1 MKLKKKII
9 PFILAL
15 SMMGLTACGGSS
27 DEKALYSSPNNNVGM
42 ADYEYY
48 SNDANSDSYDDVAE
62 YDGASANT
70 YQQNSNDIKTN
81 GNFEEP
87 TSENYAYIQEN
98 GFKSAKS
105 EPLST
110 FSADVDTAS
119 YTNIRRL
126 INDGYQVPENAVRIE
141 EMLNYFNYDY
151 PQPTED
157 IPFSST
163 VEISN
168 CPWNENNKLMLVGL
182 NTASMDTEEIP
193 PSNIVFLLDVS
204 GSMSDYDKLPLIQEA
219 FTMLAENLRPCDR
232 ISIVT
237 YAGQD
242 EVILSGGDGNDIQ
255 KVKNAINNLVASG
268 STNGSSGIITA
279 YELADKYLIE
289 DGNNRVILATD
300 GDLNVGITNEDEL
313 QSLIE
318 TEREKGIYLSVLGV
332 GSGNLNDSLM
342 ETLAD
347 NGNGNYSYI
356 DNINEAKKV
365 LLDEMSSTLYTI
377 AKDVKFQIEF
387 NPKYVD
393 TYRLIGYDNRVLSS
407 EDFNN
412 DSKDAGEIGAGHTV
426 TALYEVSLN
435 SIPDDTLG
443 STSNDWATLNIR
455 YKNPNEDESNLIQ
468 SGINEGFYS
477 ETPQNNLKFASAVA
491 EFGMLLKNSEHMG
504 SSTYEDVISRLNEIP
519 NLKDDTLKSELLDLV
534 SAYKYLLDTNSANEY
549 YY

>member
-1 MKLKKKII
+1 MKKKII
-9 PFILAL
+9 PFILSL
-15 SMMGLTACGGSS
+15 SMIGLTACGS
-27 DEKALYSSPNNNVGM
+27 DKSMNSTAGNRSDNYYYNESDDASDNDIYLKNIEYS
-42 ADYEYY
+42 D
-48 SNDANSDSYDDVAE
+48 NSDNMV
-62 YDGASANT
+62 
-70 YQQNSNDIKTN
+70 N
-81 GNFEEP
+81 GNFQDI
-87 TSENYAYIQEN
+87 TSENYSYAQEN
-98 GFKSAKS
+98 GFKLAKS

-126 INDGYQVPENAVRIE
+126 INDNYQVPENAVRIE

-151 PQPTED
+151 TEPSSNS
-157 IPFSST
+157 IFSST
-163 VEISN
+163 IEISD
-168 CPWNENNKLMLVGL
+168 CPWNQNNKLMLIGL
-182 NTASMDTEEIP
+182 NTSSMDLETLP

-242 EVILSGGDGNDIQ
+242 EVVLSGGDGNDIE
-255 KVKNAINNLVASG
+255 KVKNAINNLIASG

-279 YELADKYLIE
+279 YDLADRYFIE
-289 DGNNRVILATD
+289 DGNNRIILATD
-300 GDLNVGITNEDEL
+300 GDLNMGITNQEDL
-313 QSLIE
+313 KSLIE
-318 TEREKGIYLSVLGV
+318 DEREKGVYLSVLGV

-356 DNINEAKKV
+356 DNLNEAKKV
-365 LLDEMSSTLYTI
+365 LLDEMSSTLFTI

-387 NPKYVD
+387 NPKYID
-393 TYRLIGYDNRVLSS
+393 TYRLIGYDNRMLAS
-407 EDFNN
+407 EDFE
-412 DSKDAGEIGAGHTV
+412 DDTKDAGEVGAGHTV
-426 TALYEVSLN
+426 TVLYEISLN
-435 SIPDDTLG
+435 AQEDDTVG

-455 YKNPNEDESNLIQ
+455 YKNPTEDNSNLIQ
-468 SGINEGFYS
+468 SGINESMYS
-477 ETPQNNLKFASAVA
+477 PTMQDNLSFASSVA

-504 SSTYEDVISRLNEIP
+504 NSTYEEVIERLSGIS
-519 NLKDDTLKSELLDLV
+519 NLQDDELKSEFKDLV
-534 SAYKYLLDTNSANEY
+534 SAYKYLVENGSTNEY